1 MAVFF
6 SITNPADRPYLYM
19 KALMSKLAFALLATV
34 AAPSLAFAEEDG
46 VKGTIISL
54 EVNHTSSDRYLQ
66 HHGRVVVASSKHAT
80 TEYRWGGVACGSRTL
95 PENLV
100 TMLQR
105 ALESGTPIVPR
116 HQPGQGQTQCL
127 VAFTLLP

>member
-1 MAVFF
+1 
-6 SITNPADRPYLYM
+6 M
-19 KALMSKLAFALLATV
+19 KALTSKLAFALLVTV

-46 VKGTIISL
+46 AKGTISSL
-54 EVNHTSSDRYLQ
+54 EINHTSSDRYLQ
-66 HHGRVVVASSKHAT
+66 HHGRILVTSGKTS

-116 HQPGQGQTQCL
+116 HQPGQGQSLCL
-127 VAFTLLP
+127 VAFTLDP